1 MMTARS
7 FNATTGAAAETPK
20 RKFCFVVIRMPTV
33 KMNALIHTNYT
44 SLGFNRRVRP
54 AEVKPASGADVAV
67 NHKLIA
73 PVFDQNR
80 TCSNLIIIINT
91 EHVRERARLPERC
104 GELPVRRLQTVK
116 HMTSPPR
123 ASDPREER
131 ASERAR
137 ASGPSWALPLSQS
150 DPQHQSRAPP
160 TDAKGDAGQVV
171 THAFSSYCKK
181 AGIQY
186 TVSERYSH

>member
-1 MMTARS
+1 MTVRS
-7 FNATTGAAAETPK
+7 FRATTGAPAAETPT

-33 KMNALIHTNYT
+33 KMNALMHTNYT

-67 NHKLIA
+67 NNHKLIA
-73 PVFDQNR
+73 PVIDQNR
-80 TCSNLIIIINT
+80 TCSNLIIIIIIIINT

-131 ASERAR
+131 AR
-137 ASGPSWALPLSQS
+137 ASVRTVLGSSSQPIRPSASVA
-150 DPQHQSRAPP
+150 R
-160 TDAKGDAGQVV
+160 
-171 THAFSSYCKK
+171 SSY
-181 AGIQY
+181 
-186 TVSERYSH
+186 